1 MEELEVERVVYFN
14 EKIAHHNIHAFM
26 DGNKRTALN
35 YFLDLIHKYTKF
47 YIKDVLKI
55 QDGQIHYLTS
65 EISEEEFIQI
75 ILNEV
80 KLKMVKKNTKCQLEH
95 LIPRVEIDEE
105 TESASVAQVDRRS
118 SFTLTDLEK
127 GQFFYQQLKKPYFQR
142 DTNEWSV
149 DRVEKLIDTFLED
162 GLIPAIILWET
173 NEGDTLIIDGAHRVS
188 SLIAWVNDDYGD
200 VNVSSSNNH
209 HALSE
214 YFNERIGNYNTIK
227 TSQDEK
233 FKKIKQI
240 IAKKSIPL
248 QWVAGDYDKVKES
261 FIRINE
267 QGVTLSNDEKE
278 LIQKDKLPT
287 SKLARAIL
295 SHGTGQNSKYKT
307 ENNFKIFEL
316 FFLPT
321 LIKEN
326 LVYPM
331 LGAIDEDF
339 VISKVYNVLKI
350 IDEDQSESVSDLETI
365 ILEFS
370 NFSQNILQISNKVYF
385 YGANQHYKTS
395 SLFGFTLF
403 TKELM
408 LDKMLLEKYLKFRKL
423 FEEFLVENERFVQ
436 AISRKRRQSS
446 KAYIDISDY
455 YKTVLDSIALNNEN
469 YIFEKFPY
477 LSKNK
482 SKLTQRQVEIDKK
495 YRIFLSETPRCTV
508 CQGYIDGPK
517 DENLV
522 HECCKI

>member
-1 MEELEVERVVYFN
+1 
-14 EKIAHHNIHAFM
+14 
-26 DGNKRTALN
+26 
-35 YFLDLIHKYTKF
+35 
-47 YIKDVLKI
+47 
-55 QDGQIHYLTS
+55 
-65 EISEEEFIQI
+65 I

-233 FKKIKQI
+233 YKKIKQI

-350 IDEDQSESVSDLETI
+350 IDEDQSE
-365 ILEFS
+365 
-370 NFSQNILQISNKVYF
+370 
-385 YGANQHYKTS
+385 
-395 SLFGFTLF
+395 
-403 TKELM
+403 
-408 LDKMLLEKYLKFRKL
+408 
-423 FEEFLVENERFVQ
+423 
-436 AISRKRRQSS
+436 
-446 KAYIDISDY
+446 
-455 YKTVLDSIALNNEN
+455 
-469 YIFEKFPY
+469 
-477 LSKNK
+477 
-482 SKLTQRQVEIDKK
+482 
-495 YRIFLSETPRCTV
+495 
-508 CQGYIDGPK
+508 
-517 DENLV
+517 
-522 HECCKI
+522 

>member
-1 MEELEVERVVYFN
+1 
-14 EKIAHHNIHAFM
+14 
-26 DGNKRTALN
+26 
-35 YFLDLIHKYTKF
+35 
-47 YIKDVLKI
+47 
-55 QDGQIHYLTS
+55 
-65 EISEEEFIQI
+65 
-75 ILNEV
+75 
-80 KLKMVKKNTKCQLEH
+80 
-95 LIPRVEIDEE
+95 
-105 TESASVAQVDRRS
+105 
-118 SFTLTDLEK
+118 
-127 GQFFYQQLKKPYFQR
+127 
-142 DTNEWSV
+142 V

-173 NEGDTLIIDGAHRVS
+173 NDGDTLIIDGAHRVS

-200 VNVSSSNNH
+200 INVSSSNNH

-214 YFNERIGNYNTIK
+214 YFNQRIGNYSTIK
-227 TSQDEK
+227 ASQDEK
-233 FKKIKQI
+233 YKTIKQV

-248 QWVAGDYDKVKES
+248 QWVAGDYDKVKDS

-307 ENNFKIFEL
+307 ESNFRIFEL

-331 LGAIDEDF
+331 LGAVDEDF

-350 IDEDQSESVSDLETI
+350 IDEDQSESVADLESV
-365 ILEFS
+365 ILKFS
-370 NFSQNILQISNKVYF
+370 NFSQNFLQISNKVYF

-408 LDKMLLEKYLKFRKL
+408 SDNVLLNKYLKHRKP

-436 AISRKRRQSS
+436 AIARKRRQSS
-446 KAYIDISDY
+446 KAYSEISDY
-455 YKTVLDSIALNNEN
+455 YKTVLEAITLNNEN

-482 SKLTQRQVEIDKK
+482 SKLTPRQMEIDRK
-495 YRIFLSETPRCTV
+495 YKVFLSEIPRCTV

-517 DENLV
+517 DEDLV
-522 HECCKI
+522 HECCKNNN